1 MTLTRKFTFR
11 NATFVMTFD
20 EDGVADTITRNG
32 QLISAAHKDA
42 KAILKQASALYSGL
56 APAGFAWV
64 R

>member
-20 EDGVADTITRNG
+20 EYGVADTITRNG
-32 QLISAAHKDA
+32 KLISCTHKDA
-42 KAILKQASALYSGL
+42 KAILRHADSIYSGL